1 MARIRS
7 GNKPGPVPVRKLAAK
22 KKEPS
27 GNNSAAQPGP
37 HPMQGVV
44 EFPKRPPVEEV
55 VSKRIFFEVGTTRFA
70 IKWTA
75 EIERLPPAGP
85 VLVEQKQSLRPNR
98 SSPVRR

>member
-44 EFPKRPPVEEV
+44 EFPK
-55 VSKRIFFEVGTTRFA
+55 
-70 IKWTA
+70 
-75 EIERLPPAGP
+75 
-85 VLVEQKQSLRPNR
+85 
-98 SSPVRR
+98 

>member
-55 VSKRIFFEVGTTRFA
+55 VSERIFFEVAPLDSPSSGPQ
-70 IKWTA
+70 
-75 EIERLPPAGP
+75 RLSGCRRRDR
-85 VLVEQKQSLRPNR
+85 SWSNR
-98 SSPVRR
+98 SSH